1 MEGGWRSELE
11 PGHHGL
17 DPASAVHFLQLWQ
30 RFSASSVKSD
40 AGIPP
45 PSPPRTG
52 VCSHQSERAQFM
64 LRFPPTFGDLA
75 FP

>member
-17 DPASAVHFLQLWQ
+17 DPASIHFLQLWQ

-40 AGIPP
+40 AGI
-45 PSPPRTG
+45 PRTG